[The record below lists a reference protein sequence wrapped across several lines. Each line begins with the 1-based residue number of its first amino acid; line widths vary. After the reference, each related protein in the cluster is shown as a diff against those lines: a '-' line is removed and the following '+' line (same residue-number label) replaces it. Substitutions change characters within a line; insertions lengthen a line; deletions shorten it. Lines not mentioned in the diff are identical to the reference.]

1 VEARNVRYRWILFDN
16 TLIPFHLSVLHLLS
30 PFRRPEY
37 SGSGSPDSTLY
48 SPMSSAGDDLSPS
61 PSSSDHA
68 VMYIDILPEGS
79 PEPSPSSSSPWAATG
94 NIVRTPDY
102 PRPLRSISPT
112 VSFMSSVP
120 IVAQSRFTVYSED
133 LILHAETVP
142 LVPVLDHAPGGPG
155 LLYST
160 PLVPQFWAVILESPG
175 TYPRPIYFS

>member
-1 VEARNVRYRWILFDN
+1 VRYRWILFDN

-48 SPMSSAGDDLSPS
+48 SPMSSAGDDFSPS
-61 PSSSDHA
+61 PSSTDHT

-94 NIVRTPDY
+94 NIFRTPDY
-102 PRPLRSISPT
+102 PRPLRFISPT
-112 VSFMSSVP
+112 VSFMSLVP

-142 LVPVLDHAPGGPG
+142 LVRVLHHAPGGSG

-160 PLVPQFWAVILESPG
+160 PLVPRFWAVILESPG